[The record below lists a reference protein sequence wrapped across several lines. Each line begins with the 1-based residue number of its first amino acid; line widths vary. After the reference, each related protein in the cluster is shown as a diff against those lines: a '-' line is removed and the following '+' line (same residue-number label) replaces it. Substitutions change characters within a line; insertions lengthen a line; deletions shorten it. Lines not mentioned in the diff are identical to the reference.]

1 MTTFAQHTG
10 LVSCQLVGGKMQF
23 KLAQCSAKVVHSHAD
38 QLVSIYFRGLVDL
51 QAIEVLRQ
59 ATALAVNRTASQVL
73 YLDRSVTLLSQSP
86 TFSEACMAHGQ
97 RPAAIV
103 LAESDLSVWANYAH
117 WAGEQRLKRAV
128 FSPQQKR
135 WAAEWALD
143 HHQS

>member
-10 LVSCQLVGGKMQF
+10 LVSCQLVGGQVQF
-23 KLAQCSAKVVHSHAD
+23 KLAQCSAKVVHSHDD

-59 ATALAVNRTASQVL
+59 VTARVVNRTASQVL

-86 TFSEACMAHGQ
+86 TFSDACMAHGQ
-97 RPAAIV
+97 QPASIV
-103 LAESDLSVWANYAH
+103 LAESDLSVWANYPA
-117 WAGEQRLKRAV
+117 WAGRKRVRRAV
-128 FSPQQKR
+128 FSPQQKQ

-143 HHQS
+143 HHLP